1 MRAPGAAVTSVRVRS
16 AGRHAIAARR
26 GRAPARVIASF
37 ERSCYIET
45 EAGLA
50 CLGTHALGN
59 GPLNALCDTLP
70 RTAPG
75 DLLLVDLAAAVLWQ
89 PAALPPWRA
98 TDMRAALARL
108 SKAAARSAPLEGFAF
123 LLAPGARVDAPLRS
137 HAGAAAALAAWIAAA
152 ARAASAKSA
161 ESAKSAKSAESAE
174 CAERPG
180 PGEPAPPVP
189 PGTAAL
195 VGLGPGLTPAGDDL
209 LGGALAALHAAGR
222 ADIAGTLAA
231 WVLPLAQHG
240 TSRISRAHLAC
251 AARGETGEAVH
262 GMMGALL
269 AGGADIE
276 DPLARV
282 AAVGHT
288 SGWDALAGAAL
299 AFAALDAPGK
309 V

>member
-26 GRAPARVIASF
+26 GRAPARVIAAF

-98 TDMRAALARL
+98 ADMRAALARL
-108 SKAAARSAPLEGFAF
+108 STAAARSAPLEGFAF
-123 LLAPGARVDAPLRS
+123 LLAPGAREDAPLRS

-152 ARAASAKSA
+152 ARAESAKSA
-161 ESAKSAKSAESAE
+161 ER
-174 CAERPG
+174 AERPG
-180 PGEPAPPVP
+180 PGEPVPPVP

-195 VGLGPGLTPAGDDL
+195 LGLGPGLTPAGDDL

-269 AGGADIE
+269 AGGADLE

>member
-1 MRAPGAAVTSVRVRS
+1 VRAPGAAVTSVRVRS

-26 GRAPARVIASF
+26 GRAPARVIAAF

-98 TDMRAALARL
+98 ADMRAALARL

-123 LLAPGARVDAPLRS
+123 LLAPGAREDAPLLS

-152 ARAASAKSA
+152 ARA
-161 ESAKSAKSAESAE
+161 E
-174 CAERPG
+174 CADSS
-180 PGEPAPPVP
+180 EPSAPLPPVP

-222 ADIAGTLAA
+222 AGIAGTLAA

-262 GMMGALL
+262 GMLGALL
-269 AGGADIE
+269 AGGADLE

-299 AFAALDAPGK
+299 AFTALDAPGK

>member
-26 GRAPARVIASF
+26 GRAPARVIAAF

-98 TDMRAALARL
+98 ADMRAALARL

-123 LLAPGARVDAPLRS
+123 LLAPGAREDAPLLS

-152 ARAASAKSA
+152 ARA
-161 ESAKSAKSAESAE
+161 E
-174 CAERPG
+174 CADSS
-180 PGEPAPPVP
+180 EPSAPLPPVP

-222 ADIAGTLAA
+222 AGIAGTLAA

-262 GMMGALL
+262 GMLGALL
-269 AGGADIE
+269 AGGADLE

-299 AFAALDAPGK
+299 AFTALDAPGK